1 MLDSIMRRL
10 AAAAFVLLCWAVA
23 LASSFSFAQQDN
35 SESAR
40 QVVNR
45 VVPKYPEMART
56 MNLKGT
62 VRIDALVAPDGTV
75 KSVEVRGG
83 HPVLAQAAEHAVRKW
98 RWRPV
103 AHETREL
110 IEIKFDPR

>member
-1 MLDSIMRRL
+1 MRRR
-10 AAAAFVLLCWAVA
+10 AAAAFVVLLWAVA
-23 LASSFSFAQQDN
+23 LASSSSFAQQDN
-35 SESAR
+35 SEGAR

-56 MNLKGT
+56 MNLKGS
-62 VRIDALVAPDGTV
+62 VRIDAQVAPDGTV

-83 HPVLAQAAEHAVRKW
+83 HPVLAQAAEHAIRKW
-98 RWRPV
+98 RWRPA

-110 IEIKFDPR
+110 IEIKFDPQ